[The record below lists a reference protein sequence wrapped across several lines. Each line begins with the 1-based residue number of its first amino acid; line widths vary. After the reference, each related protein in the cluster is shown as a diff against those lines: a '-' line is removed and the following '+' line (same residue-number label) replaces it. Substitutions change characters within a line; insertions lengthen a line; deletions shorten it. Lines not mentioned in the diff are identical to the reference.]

1 MNPKTL
7 YKDDRYNKLVLRGRE
22 GIFIG
27 YLDSTEKHLKIYAL
41 DLRRTILISRLSVD
55 ELVSGGTVD
64 LRLRCLT
71 GLNGTPIDSPNC

>member
-7 YKDDRYNKLVLRGRE
+7 HKDNRHNKLVLRGRE
-22 GIFIG
+22 GIFMG
-27 YLDSTEKHLKIYAL
+27 YSDSTEKHLKMYVL

-71 GLNGTPIDSPNC
+71 GPNRTPINSPNR